1 MSKKDSNSY
10 DILKEAAIV
19 REQQQGPV
27 DPIVEA
33 RNMISQSILTN
44 VLLAL
49 SDCGFYEYLREKGRF
64 KVSEAAKALDADETT
79 MEHLMNYLTGCG
91 AFEVQ
96 GDEFIPTEKGQRYFN
111 AYTRG
116 VLNIY
121 PGAYKRVLT
130 DLTDIL
136 AKKRPLD
143 DPYFDR
149 STRHAAAGTAYATCA
164 FTIPKV
170 LDTLQNHGVECVLDL
185 GCGTGDFLMQLLRL
199 NPEISGVGVDM
210 SKEALSQANG
220 NSKNFELENRLSFY
234 QAEVGAED
242 LPLSAEEVEKV
253 DFITAMYMLHE
264 FGRDGRDAIIKVIK
278 SLQAQFK
285 GKNLLAIEV
294 EDFDAFNPG
303 GAPLKHFG
311 RLDYRLIHYLS
322 RQGLPRTQ
330 DDWHGIFKE
339 SGCKIIEPGV
349 RAGGSFIYIAQL

>member
-1 MSKKDSNSY
+1 MSKKETRSY
-10 DILKEAAIV
+10 DILEEAAIV
-19 REQQQGPV
+19 REQQQGDV

-49 SDCGFYEYLREKGRF
+49 SDCHFYEYLRDKGRF
-64 KVSEAAKALDADETT
+64 KVDDAAETLDVDATT
-79 MEHLMNYLTGCG
+79 LEHLMNYLTGCG
-91 AFEVQ
+91 AFTLEK
-96 GDEFIPTEKGQRYFN
+96 DEFVPTEKGQRYFN

-121 PGAYKRVLT
+121 PGAYKSVLT

-136 AKKRPLD
+136 SKKRPLD
-143 DPYFDR
+143 DPSFAR
-149 STRHAAAGTAYATCA
+149 STRHAAEGTAYATCA

-170 LDTLQNHGVECVLDL
+170 LDTLQNHGVQCVLDL

-199 NPEISGVGVDM
+199 NPEISGIGVDM
-210 SKEALSQANG
+210 SGDALAQAKRNT
-220 NSKNFELENRLSFY
+220 KNFELEERLSFY
-234 QAEVGAED
+234 QAEVGAQE
-242 LPLSAEEVEKV
+242 LPITKEQAQKV

-264 FGRDGRDAIIKVIK
+264 FGRDGREAIIKVIK
-278 SLQAQFK
+278 SLQKQFK

-303 GAPLKHFG
+303 GGPLKHFG

-330 DDWHGIFKE
+330 EDWHGIFKE
-339 SGCKIIEPGV
+339 SGCKIVEPGL
-349 RAGGSFIYIAQL
+349 RAGGSFIYIAEL